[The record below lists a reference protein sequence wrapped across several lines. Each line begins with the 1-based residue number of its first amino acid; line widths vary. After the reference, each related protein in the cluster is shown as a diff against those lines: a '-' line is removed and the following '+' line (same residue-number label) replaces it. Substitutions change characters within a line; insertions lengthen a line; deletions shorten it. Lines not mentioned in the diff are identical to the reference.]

1 MAQGGDFSNKNG
13 TGGESVFGGK
23 FRDEN
28 FIKRHIKPGLLSMA
42 NAGPNSNGSQFFI
55 TFRATPHLDGKH
67 VVFGELIQGADVL
80 RRIEA
85 VSTGER
91 DKPVF
96 GEEVR
101 VDDCGEM
108 KPRAPSAPAAT
119 SASAGDVSRSSG
131 DRHRSSSKKHKRDR
145 SSDRS
150 SGDSDDDHRR
160 KKHKK
165 HKSEKKSKKERHRD
179 RSRSRSRSPK
189 RSRDPK

>member
-1 MAQGGDFSNKNG
+1 MRNG
-13 TGGESVFGGK
+13 SGGESVFGGK
-23 FRDEN
+23 FPDEN
-28 FIKRHIKPGLLSMA
+28 FIKKHIKPGLLSMA
-42 NAGPNSNGSQFFI
+42 NAGPNTNGSQFFI

-67 VVFGELIQGADVL
+67 VVFGELVMGADVL

-101 VDDCGEM
+101 IDDCGE
-108 KPRAPSAPAAT
+108 
-119 SASAGDVSRSSG
+119 VRSSIAPVLSSPSG
-131 DRHRSSSKKHKRDR
+131 SAVDARRSDPDSSSHRSSKKHKRDR
-145 SSDRS
+145 SEDSERGGDRD
-150 SGDSDDDHRR
+150 GKRH

-165 HKSEKKSKKERHRD
+165 EKKSKKGRHRD

-189 RSRDPK
+189 RNRHHR